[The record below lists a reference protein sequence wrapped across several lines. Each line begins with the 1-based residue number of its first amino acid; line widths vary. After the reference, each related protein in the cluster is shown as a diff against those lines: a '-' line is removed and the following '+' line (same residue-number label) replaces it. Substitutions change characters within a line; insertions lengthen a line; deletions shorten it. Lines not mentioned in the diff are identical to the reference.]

1 MVTNCQ
7 LQRERPRRDFV
18 NISIDILIDRAVSSP
33 IGQNQLCV
41 EVGVGSSNRP
51 RCARDLN
58 HL

>member
-7 LQRERPRRDFV
+7 LQRELKRWDFV
-18 NISIDILIDRAVSSP
+18 NISIDILTDRTVSSP

-41 EVGVGSSNRP
+41 EVGVGSSNLP